1 MSELTIKQEKFCIA
15 YHETGNASEAY
26 RLCYDAK
33 KMKPET
39 INRNAKA
46 LLDNN
51 KISTRLKELQK
62 FVIEKHNVTV
72 ESILAELEQARVIAL
87 TADDNGKAQPSA
99 AVSASMG
106 KAKLAGL
113 LIDKAEIT
121 GANGGAIMID
131 SHARKQRLEELQA
144 KLGK

>member
-1 MSELTIKQEKFCIA
+1 MLTPKQENFCLK

-26 RLCYDAK
+26 RLCYNAK

-51 KISTRLKELQK
+51 KIATRLKELQE
-62 FVIEKHNVTV
+62 VVVEKHNVTV
-72 ESILAELEQARVIAL
+72 GSILAELEEARIIAL
-87 TADDNGKAQPSA
+87 TYDDNGKAQPSA

-113 LIDKAEIT
+113 LMDKVQHGSDPENPFSLLVSQI
-121 GANGGAIMID
+121 NGSSFNPIGD
-131 SHARKQRLEELQA
+131 DD
-144 KLGK
+144 